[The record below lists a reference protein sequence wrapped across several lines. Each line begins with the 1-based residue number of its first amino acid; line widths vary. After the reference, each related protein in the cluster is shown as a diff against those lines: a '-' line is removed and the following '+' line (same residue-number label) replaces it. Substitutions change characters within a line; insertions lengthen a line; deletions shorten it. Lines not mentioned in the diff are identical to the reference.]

1 MENILQHDVIFF
13 DLDYTLIDSSKRY
26 KACIDDQRNLNV
38 MAYRATQSHS
48 IIRGDTR
55 TPLVKLYRAVPE
67 HKRYAITARRM
78 ESPDYHWLDRKGLYF
93 KRIFSRDTVASWKA
107 RDGKPDGLYKRDIL
121 KPLLNLNGFKGKSIA
136 LIDDNPSVLH
146 EAEKLGIISY
156 NSIDLIRSINPL
168 YTFKAGL

>member
-13 DLDYTLIDSSKRY
+13 DLDYTLIDSSIRY
-26 KACIDDQRNLNV
+26 KSCIDENRNLDV
-38 MAYRATQSHS
+38 VAYRATQSHS
-48 IIRGDTR
+48 IIRHDSR
-55 TPLVKLYRAVPE
+55 TPLMGLYRAILP
-67 HKRYAITARRM
+67 HQRYAITARRM
-78 ESPDYHWLDRKGLYF
+78 ENPDYHWLDRKGLQF
-93 KRIFSRDTVASWKA
+93 KRIFSSDTVARWKA

-121 KPLLNLNGFKGKSIA
+121 KPLLNLKGFKGKSIA